1 MSDLEG
7 YGKIYESTYWGD
19 GRDNTIDWGIV
30 YKNLG
35 VSTDA
40 DYQAVLNKGTAE
52 GYTLPSASQQELQN
66 TLVTSLKANSNV
78 WDKLDMLFVFANNG
92 SEEYSLIDWKNPTGT
107 LGTASTD
114 IVWVNT
120 DTDVATSGFTADGVD
135 DYIDT
140 GHLAGTT
147 GSNFTTIS
155 ASMGV
160 YSTTEYSTAT
170 GNDYPITSDISTQRI
185 RFFETSQG
193 GNRFL
198 TTSNYVGAM
207 VSGSSQRGM
216 MGIQKTASGTLQ
228 ALRGDKSLGATQGGL
243 TDAAPTTDAAKTV
256 KIFRY
261 LTVYGEGNIKLA
273 WVGSK
278 FTETEWDEY
287 VTAVDTYIAAL

>member
-1 MSDLEG
+1 M
-7 YGKIYESTYWGD
+7 KQSTFFYLL
-19 GRDNTIDWGIV
+19 RR
-30 YKNLG
+30 G
-35 VSTDA
+35 VIGGGGGAAFDS

-52 GYTLPSASQQELQN
+52 GYTLPSASQQALQN
-66 TLVTSLKANSNV
+66 TLVTSLKADSNV

-107 LGTASTD
+107 LATAYSD
-114 IVWVNT
+114 IAWASNT
-120 DTDVATSGFTADGVD
+120 GFTGDGVA

-160 YSTTEYSTAT
+160 YSTTEYSTSSA
-170 GNDYPITSDISTQRI
+170 NDYPISSDIGTQRI
-185 RFFETSQG
+185 RFFESGSG

-198 TTSNYVGAM
+198 TTANYAGALLT
-207 VSGSSQRGM
+207 GASQRGM
-216 MGIQKTASGTLQ
+216 MGVQKNASGSIQ
-228 ALRGDKSLGATQGGL
+228 ALRGDKDVVDIQTGL
-243 TDAAPTTDAAKTV
+243 TDAAPTTDATKTV

-261 LTVYGEGNIKLA
+261 SASYGEGNIKLA

-278 FTETEWDEY
+278 FSSDEWSDY